1 MPNRVP
7 WPQRKFNFDFPV
19 DIFPELTERVRGTP
33 ARVEEVVR
41 SVPPEVL
48 TKREGNTWSIQENIG
63 HLAQVESLFTG
74 RLDDYDAGVD
84 TLGAADM
91 TNRRSHE
98 ADYNVQRIGG
108 VLEHFR
114 SRREAVVA
122 RVESLRPEDFARVA
136 MHPRL
141 QKPMR
146 VTDMLFFHAEHDDY
160 HLARIRTL
168 MRMFA

>member
-7 WPQRKFNFDFPV
+7 WPERKFNFDFPA
-19 DIFPELTERVRGTP
+19 DLFPELTERVCGTP
-33 ARVEEVVR
+33 ARAEEIVR
-41 SVPPEVL
+41 SIPPEIL
-48 TKREGNTWSIQENIG
+48 TKRDGDTWSIQENIG
-63 HLAQVESLFTG
+63 HLGDVESLFTG

-84 TLGAADM
+84 TLRAADM

-98 ADYNVQRIGG
+98 ANHNARRIED
-108 VLEHFR
+108 VLAEFR
-114 SRREAVVA
+114 SLREALVA

-146 VTDMLFFHAEHDDY
+146 VTDMLLFHAEHDDY
-160 HLARIRTL
+160 HLARIRAL
-168 MRMFA
+168 MQIFM